1 MKYFYI
7 LLISFSLS
15 ACGNSQVGIWS
26 SGDSQLLI
34 NSDGSAQ
41 HVVGEEFFF
50 YSWVPSDKQATKGDY
65 FRLEAVRSGGE
76 MAGVSTT
83 RQPKKVKLY
92 ALDGLTF
99 ILAIDGRLYLDGKG
113 IYTRAK

>member
-1 MKYFYI
+1 MLFVQGRAFVVLLFYQNCPHDNPQ
-7 LLISFSLS
+7 FSS
-15 ACGNSQVGIWS
+15 N
-26 SGDSQLLI
+26 

-50 YSWVPSDKQATKGDY
+50 YSWVASDKQATKGDY

-76 MAGVSTT
+76 MAGVSATKE
-83 RQPKKVKLY
+83 PKKIKLY